1 MEQCEIL
8 HSVKGYND
16 LYSINIKGEVYSWRS
31 KKFLKP
37 QKQRNGYL
45 TVNLF
50 NGKNVKTK
58 TIHRL
63 VAEVF
68 IHNEFDKPFVN
79 HKDLDKTNNHV
90 NNLEWVT
97 ASENIQHANDNGIRL
112 GERNGNSK
120 LTAIQINEI
129 RNKYSFRKLTYKEL
143 GEEYNVMKH
152 YIARIVKRQVWK
164 HI

>member
-79 HKDLDKTNNHV
+79 HKDLDKTNNNV

-97 ASENIQHANDNGIRL
+97 ASENIQHAHNNGIRV
-112 GERNGNSK
+112 GEKNGNSK

-129 RNKYSFRKLTYKEL
+129 RDKYSFRKTTYKEL
-143 GEEYNVMKH
+143 SEEYNVMKN